1 MLAIAEEIE
10 RDSSSRSNRYRE
22 SKIEDL
28 IACYQKEQDNA

>member
-10 RDSSSRSNRYRE
+10 RDSSLSRSNRYRE

-28 IACYQKEQDNA
+28 IAC